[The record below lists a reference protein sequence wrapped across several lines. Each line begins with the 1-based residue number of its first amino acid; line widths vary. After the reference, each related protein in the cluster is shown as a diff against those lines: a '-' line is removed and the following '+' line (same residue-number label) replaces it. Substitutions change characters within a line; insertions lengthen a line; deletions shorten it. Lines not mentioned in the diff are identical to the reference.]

1 MRLRVQHKAMER
13 AEALT
18 LLGVHQ
24 STPPACPTSAA
35 VQRVCRERASKR
47 WSALLTQ
54 TKSRIG
60 HRCGMRKRLRHAHW
74 ATFARYA
81 ETEHKAQFFRAL
93 APASGEL
100 CCEGKLNGT
109 PCPNGAWIDLR
120 HVPSNECGTA
130 LPGLHMDLERHICAI
145 RSRALPVAPSS
156 WDDGICG
163 ALVAQLLF
171 GTEDHVL
178 AQCSA
183 RRVWRQQIHL
193 RCGNT
198 RGSVEAQHADEFCH
212 DVAGAHYEHA
222 LQVEDLRW
230 PVISDARPC

>member
-1 MRLRVQHKAMER
+1 
-13 AEALT
+13 
-18 LLGVHQ
+18 
-24 STPPACPTSAA
+24 
-35 VQRVCRERASKR
+35 
-47 WSALLTQ
+47 
-54 TKSRIG
+54 
-60 HRCGMRKRLRHAHW
+60 MRKRLGEAHW
-74 ATFARYA
+74 AAFVRYA
-81 ETEHKAQFFRAL
+81 EAEHKAQFFRAL

-100 CCEGKLNGT
+100 RCEGKLDGT
-109 PCPNGAWIDLR
+109 PCPNGARIDLR
-120 HVPSNECGTA
+120 QVSSTGAA
-130 LPGLHMDLERHICAI
+130 LRGLHMDHTYDVQHICAI
-145 RSRALPVAPSS
+145 WSRALPVAPSS

-178 AQCSA
+178 AQCST
-183 RRVWRQQIHL
+183 RCVWRWQILL

-230 PVISDARPC
+230 PVISDARLC